1 MKRMGLGGGCV
12 STGEEEEKWLSFHLA
27 LTVLDFD
34 VPENILSNLINLKK
48 KIDVAL
54 WTSSSSVHIPATAR
68 ESTVPLGVISDHDFE
83 I

>member
-12 STGEEEEKWLSFHLA
+12 STGEEEKKWLSFHLA
-27 LTVLDFD
+27 LTVLDFG

-54 WTSSSSVHIPATAR
+54 WTSSSSSVHIPATAR
-68 ESTVPLGVISDHDFE
+68 ESTVSLGVIF
-83 I
+83 